1 MSILSTAK
9 QDHVVGARLLS
20 VRDAFGLTQGAM
32 ADRLRITMRAY
43 ANYERGDR
51 EMPLA
56 VLHAL
61 YARLGV
67 DPVWIMA
74 GPGAEPVMSG
84 QRRVDGDLLERVVA
98 LIEEGLRKSHRTLKP
113 EKMARL
119 IRLAYEHCAEQGE
132 MDKPRVAE
140 MLSLAA

>member
-1 MSILSTAK
+1 MSILSTSK
-9 QDHVVGARLLS
+9 QDAAVGKRLLS
-20 VRDAFGLTQGAM
+20 VRDVFALTQSEM
-32 ADRLRITMRAY
+32 AERLGITLRAY

-56 VLHAL
+56 VLHTL

-74 GPGAEPVMSG
+74 GPGAEAIMAG
-84 QRRVDGDLLERVVA
+84 QRRLDGDVLEQVIAV
-98 LIEEGLRKSHRTLKP
+98 IEDGLRKSQRTLKP

-119 IRLAYEHCAEQGE
+119 IRLAYEHCAEQGAV
-132 MDKPRVAE
+132 DKTRVIE

>member
-1 MSILSTAK
+1 MSILSTTK
-9 QDHVVGARLLS
+9 QDHIVGARLLS
-20 VRDAFGLTQGAM
+20 VREVFGFTQSAM
-32 ADRLRITMRAY
+32 ADRLGITMRAY

-61 YARLGV
+61 YARFGV
-67 DPVWIMA
+67 DPVWVMT
-74 GPGAEPVMSG
+74 GPSVAPVMSG
-84 QRRVDGDLLERVVA
+84 QRRLDGDLLERVVA
-98 LIEEGLRKSHRTLKP
+98 LIAEGLRKSQRTLKP

-132 MDKPRVAE
+132 VDKPRIAE